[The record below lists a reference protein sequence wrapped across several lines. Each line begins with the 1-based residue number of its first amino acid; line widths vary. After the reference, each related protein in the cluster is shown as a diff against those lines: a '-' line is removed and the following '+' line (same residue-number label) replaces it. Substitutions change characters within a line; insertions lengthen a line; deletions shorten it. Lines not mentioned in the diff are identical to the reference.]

1 MSPLRRILQGLRQA
15 GAKVLTDPRAVD
27 RWRRTLEQ
35 REKLREQAEWRELLR
50 RMNGESDR

>member
-1 MSPLRRILQGLRQA
+1 MSPLHRILQGLRQA

-35 REKLREQAEWRELLR
+35 RERLREQAEWRELLR
-50 RMNGESDR
+50 RMNGDDR